1 MMENYLLKGLLV
13 GLVFGVP
20 AGAIGAL
27 TIQRSLSQGFL
38 AGLFTG
44 LGSSAADVLYACVGV
59 FGVTII
65 SDFLLA
71 HQTPIGLV
79 GGLLIAS
86 LGMIIFRKERRAA
99 ERAEQETSLTV
110 LFGSSFLIAIAN
122 PSTILSFF
130 VAFATFGISA
140 QSAPDQGLRLIVGIL
155 LGTGAWW
162 CVLSGITSMFR
173 DRITDRIYEILN
185 RILGGLMILFGL
197 AMIIRPF
204 L

>member
-1 MMENYLLKGLLV
+1 MIGNYLLKGLLV

-44 LGSSAADVLYACVGV
+44 LGSSAVDVLYACVGV
-59 FGVTII
+59 FGVTVI

-71 HQTPIGLV
+71 HQTPIGLL
-79 GGLLIAS
+79 GGLLIVS
-86 LGMIIFRKERRAA
+86 LGVIIFRKEGRAA
-99 ERAEQETSLTV
+99 ERAEQETNLTV

-130 VAFATFGISA
+130 VAFATFGIGA
-140 QSAPDQGLRLIVGIL
+140 QSTPDQGLCLIVGIL

-162 CVLSGITSMFR
+162 CVLSGITSLFR
-173 DRITDRIYEILN
+173 ERITERIYAILN

-197 AMIIRPF
+197 VMIIRPF

>member
-38 AGLFTG
+38 AGFLTG

-71 HQTPIGLV
+71 HQTPIGLL
-79 GGLLIAS
+79 GGLLIVS
-86 LGMIIFRKERRAA
+86 LGVIVFRKEGRAA
-99 ERAEQETSLTV
+99 ERAEQETHLTV
-110 LFGSSFLIAIAN
+110 LFGSSFLIAITN

-130 VAFATFGISA
+130 VAFATFGIGA
-140 QSAPDQGLRLIVGIL
+140 QSAPD
-155 LGTGAWW
+155 
-162 CVLSGITSMFR
+162 
-173 DRITDRIYEILN
+173 
-185 RILGGLMILFGL
+185 
-197 AMIIRPF
+197 
-204 L
+204 